1 MSHQGTFSPIR
12 IYRFIRDTCQHAG
25 LRSSPSLAVFT
36 IDQIV
41 SDLGSYVAPQKL
53 QYFLSSLSVR
63 IALLRPNP
71 LIFNVQFEYTTLQ
84 FF

>member
-1 MSHQGTFSPIR
+1 M
-12 IYRFIRDTCQHAG
+12 
-25 LRSSPSLAVFT
+25 FT

-41 SDLGSYVAPQKL
+41 SDLGSYVAPQKF

-71 LIFNVQFEYTTLQ
+71 LIFNV
-84 FF
+84 